1 MSWVLYPLI
10 YIGSSW
16 CFICCFCCRNCRGS
30 RFSIIFWWLDSL
42 FCVSAYW
49 SGFVSCNGFFPFLWR
64 CSSNG
69 CSSVAGML
77 TFFFTSFALPSNAG
91 YFCAVLLYSCTIVN
105 IVWSL
110 TETTLIKLHEL
121 GKRKLLLLPFVFT
134 IESFEALL
142 DCWLDMLFW
151 ACSWF
156 ISARLLIDSRY

>member
-1 MSWVLYPLI
+1 MSWVLYPSI
-10 YIGSSW
+10 YVGSSW
-16 CFICCFCCRNCRGS
+16 CFIAVF
-30 RFSIIFWWLDSL
+30 
-42 FCVSAYW
+42 
-49 SGFVSCNGFFPFLWR
+49 
-64 CSSNG
+64 
-69 CSSVAGML
+69 VAGIVGDPDSPSSFGDWIHYSAFQHTGVVLFLAMDFFLFFGVAVL
-77 TFFFTSFALPSNAG
+77 TVVQASQVCWLFFTSFALPSNAG